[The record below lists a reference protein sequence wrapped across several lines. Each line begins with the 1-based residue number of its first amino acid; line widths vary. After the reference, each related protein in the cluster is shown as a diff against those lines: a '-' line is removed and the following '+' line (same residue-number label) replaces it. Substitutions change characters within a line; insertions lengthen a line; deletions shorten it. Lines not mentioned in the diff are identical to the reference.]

1 MKFSQKHLLQ
11 LHIAVLLFGGAGLFA
26 KFIPQSPMFITFA
39 RVFFGA
45 VFLSIIILVQKKPFT
60 LKKTSTYLTLIIPGF
75 LLAFHW
81 FCFFKSI
88 SLSTVAIGL
97 LTYSTFPVFVIFI
110 EPLFFREKFHLT
122 SLYLALIALIGVF
135 LIVPEFDLRNNI
147 TLGVIYGI
155 LSGVSFALLS
165 IYNRKL
171 VQEFDA
177 IEIAFFQNTGAF
189 ICLLPLALFSFPV
202 MTGSDIMLMGLL
214 GIVFTGL
221 AHTLFISSMQKIKAR
236 TASIIATLE
245 PVYGII
251 LAFILLHEVP
261 SLRVISGGILILAVV
276 LVLSYLNYRKS
287 D

>member
-1 MKFSQKHLLQ
+1 MKFAQKHLLQ

-45 VFLSIIILVQKKPFT
+45 VLLGIFMLFRNNSIQQKKP
-60 LKKTSTYLTLIIPGF
+60 STYLKLILAGF

-110 EPLFFREKFHLT
+110 EPLFFREKLHLT
-122 SLYLALIALIGVF
+122 SLYLALIALAGVF
-135 LIVPEFDLRNNI
+135 LIVPEFDIHNNI

-155 LSGVSFALLS
+155 LSGVSFAFLS
-165 IYNRKL
+165 IFNRKL
-171 VQEFDA
+171 VQDIDA
-177 IEIAFFQNTGAF
+177 IEISFFQNTGAF
-189 ICLLPLALFSFPV
+189 ICLLPFAVAAFPPI
-202 MTGSDIMLMGLL
+202 TGSELALMGLL
-214 GIVFTGL
+214 GIVFTGI
-221 AHTLFISSMQKIKAR
+221 AHTLFISSMKAIKAR

-245 PVYGII
+245 PVYGVI
-251 LAFILLHEVP
+251 LAFILLGEIP
-261 SLRVISGGILILAVV
+261 TLRVIAGGILILSVIII
-276 LVLSYLNYRKS
+276 LTLMQYRKT

>member
-1 MKFSQKHLLQ
+1 
-11 LHIAVLLFGGAGLFA
+11 
-26 KFIPQSPMFITFA
+26 MFITFA